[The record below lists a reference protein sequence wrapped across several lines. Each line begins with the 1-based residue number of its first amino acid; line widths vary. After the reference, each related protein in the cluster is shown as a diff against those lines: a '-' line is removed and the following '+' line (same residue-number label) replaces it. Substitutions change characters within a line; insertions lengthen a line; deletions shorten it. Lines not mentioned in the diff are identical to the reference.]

1 MNKIRNIK
9 NTYYLINIL
18 YAMGIAVFG
27 STLYLYMETLGYNF
41 SQINIFLAVFWVVGF
56 FTEIPSGI
64 IADSFGRKNTLIAS
78 CIVRSLG
85 LFFLFI
91 DWGNIT
97 FLILGAI
104 FTSIGES
111 LKSGTVD
118 SWMIDSIQVVDE
130 KYQFEKVFSFNQI
143 VGTTFSLLS
152 GYFGAQILG
161 VMDLSYPVLAGVI
174 ILLITIIVVL
184 FFMKEPRNEKA
195 TSEHKGVGA
204 AFSSL
209 KKTTGKGFTLFR
221 TDKTFFLIC
230 ISFLPL
236 SLIVTGPFNQWQL
249 FFQEGRESI
258 NTGYIYIGLSL
269 FGMFGAFLS
278 SKVSA
283 LSENKIYILIA
294 STLINT
300 AAVVVCVL
308 IENYILAICLFFVHV
323 TITATEEVIRF
334 TFLNQNI
341 NKENRATL
349 LSFFNTLE
357 AGATILALLV
367 NGLFSDLYGIGNAW
381 LIMSAISIVV
391 SIPVYLIVNN
401 VLKKHL
407 TVKEQ
412 QGQVAKS

>member
-1 MNKIRNIK
+1 
-9 NTYYLINIL
+9 
-18 YAMGIAVFG
+18 MGIAVFG
-27 STLYLYMETLGYNF
+27 STLYLYMGTLGYNF
-41 SQINIFLAVFWVVGF
+41 SQINIFLAVFWIVGF
-56 FTEIPSGI
+56 FTEIPSGL

-78 CIVRSLG
+78 CIVRSFG
-85 LFFLFI
+85 LLLLFL

-118 SWMIDSIQVVDE
+118 SWMIDSIQAVDE

-161 VMDLSYPVLAGVI
+161 IVDLSYPVLAGVI
-174 ILLITIIVVL
+174 ILLITVIVIV
-184 FFMKEPRNEKA
+184 FFMKDSNNERVS
-195 TSEHKGVGA
+195 SEIKGIGT
-204 AFSSL
+204 AFSAL
-209 KKTTGKGFTLFR
+209 KKTTGEGFSFLKK
-221 TDKTFFLIC
+221 DKTFFLIC

-249 FFQEGRESI
+249 FFQEGRESL

-269 FGMFGAFLS
+269 FGMLGAFLS

-300 AAVVVCVL
+300 AAVAVCVL
-308 IENYILAICLFFVHV
+308 VENYILAICLFFVHV
-323 TITATEEVIRF
+323 TITATEEVIRY

-381 LIMSAISIVV
+381 LIMSVISIVV
-391 SIPVYLIVNN
+391 SVPVYLIVNN
-401 VLKKHL
+401 VLKKHSIL
-407 TVKEQ
+407 KQQKEQ
-412 QGQVAKS
+412 LLKL